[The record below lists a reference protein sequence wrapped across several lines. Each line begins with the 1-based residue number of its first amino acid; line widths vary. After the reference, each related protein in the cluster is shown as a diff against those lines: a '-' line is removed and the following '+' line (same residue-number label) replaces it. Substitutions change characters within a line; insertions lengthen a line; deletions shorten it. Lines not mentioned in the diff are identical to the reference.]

1 MEAPKIALRPDEKVS
16 IPVMEDVDRNL
27 GRRGKTMETLAHL
40 LISAQRMQSFWIER
54 ESRSL
59 SP

>member
-27 GRRGKTMETLAHL
+27 GRSGKTMETLAHV
-40 LISAQRMQSFWIER
+40 LISANR
-54 ESRSL
+54 
-59 SP
+59 